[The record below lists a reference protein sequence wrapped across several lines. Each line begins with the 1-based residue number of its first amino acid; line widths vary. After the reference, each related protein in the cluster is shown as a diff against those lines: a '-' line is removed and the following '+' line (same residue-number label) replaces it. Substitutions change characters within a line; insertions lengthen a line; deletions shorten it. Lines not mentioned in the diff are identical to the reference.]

1 MNKNN
6 PNDPDD
12 PINLNLSR
20 LSRLRFGMG
29 NLSPFFYSL
38 NQKMNISL
46 EKINKIK

>member
-12 PINLNLSR
+12 PIDLILSR
-20 LSRLRFGMG
+20 LPHLRFGMG
-29 NLSPFFYSL
+29 SLFFFYSL

>member
-6 PNDPDD
+6 PNDPID
-12 PINLNLSR
+12 PNLSR
-20 LSRLRFGMG
+20 LPDLRFGMG
-29 NLSPFFYSL
+29 NLFLFYRL